1 MSGPIR
7 TWPKR
12 SIVSAIPLVWRIT
25 TANAQFQRR
34 GPMVA
39 QNAPDAENSK
49 VIVFCERHTMLAEL
63 NTGQRRLSDVI
74 NDPLHKLFHLE
85 QVRINRGD
93 RMDENV
99 AEYPAVVIKREAVQ
113 ALMVMGEPNRPPQ
126 QRISNYVPKQPIR
139 VAALL
144 PSFHI
149 VGQIF
154 PGKVDA
160 IEFLLNGSETFAVLR
175 NATVTM
181 TTRVDKPITVPTA
194 FLNRS
199 HIELATAVQ

>member
-1 MSGPIR
+1 
-7 TWPKR
+7 
-12 SIVSAIPLVWRIT
+12 
-25 TANAQFQRR
+25 
-34 GPMVA
+34 MVA
-39 QNAPDAENSK
+39 QNAPDPEHAK

-74 NDPLHKLFHLE
+74 NDPLHKLFNLQ

-99 AEYPAVVIKREAVQ
+99 AEYPEVVIKREAVQ
-113 ALMVMGEPNRPPQ
+113 ALMVMGEPNRPAH
-126 QRISNYVPKQPIR
+126 QRISNYAPKQPVR

-149 VGQIF
+149 VGSVF
-154 PGKVDA
+154 PGRVDP
-160 IEFLLNGSETFAVLR
+160 IDFLLNGSEAFAVLR

-181 TTRVDKPITVPTA
+181 TTRVDKQITVPTA
-194 FLNRS
+194 FLNRT
-199 HIELATAVQ
+199 HLELVTVVQ